1 MLGLAHVARWAADLD
16 TLHRRIAGRF
26 TRSEQ
31 RRRSLAYL
39 KALLSPVE
47 RKNGWQL
54 AEQIGEH
61 RPDGVQRLLNGADWD
76 AGAVRDD
83 LRRYVVERLGDTEA
97 VLVVDETGFVKKGD
111 KSVGVQRQ
119 YCGTAGRIEN
129 CQVGVFL
136 CYASRHGAAFV
147 DRALYLPKD
156 WALNPAR
163 RQEAGVPPSV
173 RFLTK
178 PALATQMLERAMT
191 AGVPFRWVTG
201 DSVYGSDRRLRF
213 FLEQKEQWFVL
224 AVPANELLLWGGP
237 SYHRADALTAA
248 APQDGWQR
256 LSAGE
261 GAKGPRVYDWALVEL
276 WRLQLT
282 EQERRWGHHLLARR
296 SVEKPAEVAYYV
308 VFCPREEAV
317 LETLARVAGSRW
329 NIEVCF
335 EAAKG
340 ECGLDEY
347 EVRKWDAWHRHVTLS
362 LLAHAFLAA
371 MRAHEGPEGQV
382 GQGEKGAM
390 PLVPSQPFRAA

>member
-1 MLGLAHVARWAADLD
+1 MLGLAHVVRWATDLE

-26 TRSEQ
+26 ARSEQ

-54 AEQIGEH
+54 AEQIGER
-61 RPDGVQRLLNGADWD
+61 RPDGVQRLLNAADWD
-76 AGAVRDD
+76 AEAVRDD
-83 LRRYVVERLGDTEA
+83 LRSYVVEHLGDEEA
-97 VLVVDETGFVKKGD
+97 VLIVDETGFVKKGD

-136 CYASRHGAAFV
+136 CYASRHGSAFL

-156 WALNPAR
+156 WALNPVR
-163 RQEAGVPPSV
+163 RQEAGVPSSV

-178 PALATQMLERAMT
+178 PELARAMLERALA

-213 FLEQKEQWFVL
+213 FLEQRARWFVL
-224 AVPANELLLWGGP
+224 AVPANELLMHAGP
-237 SYHRADALTAA
+237 HYRRADALAA
-248 APQDGWQR
+248 AVPAAQQWQR

-261 GAKGPRVYDWALVEL
+261 GAKGPRVYDWVLVEL

-282 EQERRWGHHLLARR
+282 EQERQWGHYLLARR
-296 SVEKPAEVAYYV
+296 SVEKPEEVAYYV
-308 VFCPREEAV
+308 VFCPRAQAV
-317 LETLARVAGSRW
+317 LETLVRVAGSRW
-329 NIEVCF
+329 QIEVGF

-340 ECGLDEY
+340 ACGLDEY

-371 MRAHEGPEGQV
+371 MRAREGPEGKPEGNE
-382 GQGEKGAM
+382 GQEEKGAA
-390 PLVPSQPFRAA
+390 PSLLVA

>member
-1 MLGLAHVARWAADLD
+1 MLGLTQVLRWAADLE

-26 TRSEQ
+26 ARSEQ
-31 RRRSLAYL
+31 RGRALAYL

-47 RKNGWQL
+47 RKNGWQM

-61 RPDGVQRLLNGADWD
+61 RPDGVQRLLNGADWS
-76 AGAVRDD
+76 AEAVRDD
-83 LRRYVVERLGDTEA
+83 LRAYVVESLGDTEA
-97 VLVVDETGFVKKGD
+97 VLVVDETGFVKKGN

-136 CYASRHGAAFV
+136 CYASRHGGAFL
-147 DRALYLPKD
+147 DRALYLPRD
-156 WALNPAR
+156 WALNPER
-163 RQEAGVPPSV
+163 RREAGVPSSV

-178 PALATQMLERAMT
+178 PELARGMLEKAIT

-213 FLEQKEQWFVL
+213 FLEQRERWFVL
-224 AVPANELLLWGGP
+224 AVPVNELLMHAGP
-237 SYHRADALTAA
+237 CYHRADALTAA
-248 APQDGWQR
+248 VPSDQWQR

-282 EQERRWGHHLLARR
+282 EDERQWGHYLLARR
-296 SVEKPAEVAYYV
+296 SVEKPEEVAHYV
-308 VFCPREEAV
+308 VFCPRGQAV
-317 LETLARVAGSRW
+317 LETVARVAGSRW
-329 NIEVCF
+329 QIEVGF

-340 ECGLDEY
+340 ECGLDQY
-347 EVRKWDAWHRHVTLS
+347 EVRKWAAWHRHVTLS

-371 MRAHEGPEGQV
+371 MRAREGPEGNE
-382 GQGEKGAM
+382 GQGEKGAVSLL
-390 PLVPSQPFRAA
+390 PLRAA